1 MSEVV
6 KNKKRFGVMRLSDAV
21 FGGYRLPL
29 AGFVSILHRI
39 SGMLMCL
46 LLPFALYLLDQSLRS
61 EVSFAMLHIFFAS
74 IPVKLVVLAL
84 VWAYLH
90 HFSAGVR
97 HLLMDFHIGLDKD
110 SGRQSAVAVLFV
122 SLGLTT
128 LVALKL
134 FGVF

>member
-6 KNKKRFGVMRLSDAV
+6 KNKKRFGVMRLTDAL
-21 FGGYRLPL
+21 GYRLPL
-29 AGFVSILHRI
+29 AGFVSILHRA
-39 SGMLMCL
+39 SGMLMFA

-61 EVSFAMLHIFFAS
+61 EVSFAMLHLFAS
-74 IPVKLVVLAL
+74 SILVKLILLAL

-90 HFSAGVR
+90 HFTAGIR
-97 HLLMDFHIGLDKD
+97 HLLMDFHYGLDKD
-110 SGRQSAVAVLFV
+110 SGRRSAVAVLSI
-122 SLGLTT
+122 SLSLTA

>member
-6 KNKKRFGVMRLSDAV
+6 KNKKRYGVMRLTDAL
-21 FGGYRLPL
+21 GYRLPL
-29 AGFVSILHRI
+29 AGFVSILHRA
-39 SGMLMCL
+39 SGLLMFL
-46 LLPFALYLLDQSLRS
+46 LLPFVLYLLEQSLQS
-61 EVSFAMLHIFFAS
+61 EVSFAMMHIFAS
-74 IPVKLVVLAL
+74 SVIVKIVLLAL

-97 HLLMDFHIGLDKD
+97 HLFMDFHVGVDKD
-110 SGRQSAVAVLFV
+110 SGRRSAVAVLLI
-122 SLGLTT
+122 SLGLTA

>member
-6 KNKKRFGVMRLSDAV
+6 KNKKRYGVMRLTDAL
-21 FGGYRLPL
+21 GYRVPL
-29 AGFVSILHRI
+29 AGFVSILHRA
-39 SGMLMCL
+39 SGLLMFL
-46 LLPFALYLLDQSLRS
+46 LLPFVLYLLEQSLQS
-61 EVSFAMLHIFFAS
+61 EVSFAMMHIFAS
-74 IPVKLVVLAL
+74 SIIVKLVLLAL

-97 HLLMDFHIGLDKD
+97 HLFMDFHVGVDKD
-110 SGRQSAVAVLFV
+110 SGRRSAVAVLLI
-122 SLGLTT
+122 SLGLTA

>member
-6 KNKKRFGVMRLSDAV
+6 KNKKRYGVMRLTDAL
-21 FGGYRLPL
+21 GYRLPL
-29 AGFVSILHRI
+29 AGFVSILHRA
-39 SGMLMCL
+39 SGLLMFA
-46 LLPFALYLLDQSLRS
+46 LLPFVLYLLEQSLQS
-61 EVSFAMLHIFFAS
+61 EVSFAMMQIFAS
-74 IPVKLVVLAL
+74 SIVVKLVLLAL

-97 HLLMDFHIGLDKD
+97 HLFMDFHVGVDKD
-110 SGRQSAVAVLFV
+110 SGRRSAVTVLLI
-122 SLGLTT
+122 SLGLTA

>member
-6 KNKKRFGVMRLSDAV
+6 KNKKRYGVMRLTDAL
-21 FGGYRLPL
+21 GYRLPL
-29 AGFVSILHRI
+29 AGFVSILHRA
-39 SGMLMCL
+39 SGLLMFL
-46 LLPFALYLLDQSLRS
+46 LLPFVLYLLEQSLQS
-61 EVSFAMLHIFFAS
+61 EVSFAMMHIFAAS
-74 IPVKLVVLAL
+74 IIVKLVLLAL

-97 HLLMDFHIGLDKD
+97 HLFMDFHVGVDKD
-110 SGRQSAVAVLFV
+110 SGRRSAVAVLLI
-122 SLGLTT
+122 SLGLTA

>member
-6 KNKKRFGVMRLSDAV
+6 KNKKRYGVMRLTDAL
-21 FGGYRLPL
+21 GYRLPL
-29 AGFVSILHRI
+29 AGFVSILHRA
-39 SGMLMCL
+39 SGLLMFL
-46 LLPFALYLLDQSLRS
+46 LLPFVLYLLEQSLQS
-61 EVSFAMLHIFFAS
+61 EVSFAMMHIFAS
-74 IPVKLVVLAL
+74 SIIVKLVLLAL

-97 HLLMDFHIGLDKD
+97 HLFMDFHVGVDKD
-110 SGRQSAVAVLFV
+110 SGRRSAVAVLLI
-122 SLGLTT
+122 SLGLTA